1 MLLHGFDYIDQDLAG
16 HILSEKLDGCRA
28 FWTGSELLTKTGRPY
43 RAVPAEMLAELR
55 TWGSALD
62 CELCAPHAPRAESLR
77 LATAAALRATWTSAL
92 RLMAFDAP
100 DTRAPALARR
110 EALRALGGALV
121 LPLPYWRATST
132 ADALAQRAAW
142 ISRGREGLMAQDP
155 GSDYRPGRR
164 EALLKLK

>member
-1 MLLHGFDYIDQDLAG
+1 MLMHGFDYTDQNLAG

-28 FWTGSELLTKTGRPY
+28 YWTGTELVTKSGRPY

-55 TWGSALD
+55 TWGAALD
-62 CELCAPHAPRAESLR
+62 CELCVPDAPRAESLR
-77 LATAAALRATWTSAL
+77 LASAAALRASWAPAL

-100 DTRAPALARR
+100 DMRAPALARR
-110 EALRALGGALV
+110 EALRVLGGRLV
-121 LPLPYWRATST
+121 LALPFWRATST
-132 ADALAQRAAW
+132 ADALAQRASW

-155 GSDYRPGRR
+155 ASEYRPGRR